1 MYIKHLHGLFQC
13 SKFFRVYLPLLGKKH
28 DRMRRQRG
36 ASTQNKKVTENPIYP
51 KKVGTLEQPY
61 IFYSLLLLL

>member
-1 MYIKHLHGLFQC
+1 
-13 SKFFRVYLPLLGKKH
+13 
-28 DRMRRQRG
+28 MRRQRG
-36 ASTQNKKVTENPIYP
+36 ASTQNKKVTENPVYP